1 MTMWIIFLNKHKWLK
16 YCSVYYQSTLLVILY
31 FKKRPEISG
40 FNCEVLILSAVSS
53 VCNMLLLLP
62 PSVGSGGEQRL
73 SWTALLHERNLVE
86 DPEKEERQ
94 EAEQEVEKSG
104 KVGEGERLKIIW
116 KKKAHVAI
124 NIFAKC
130 NQKCTQVTVVHYK
143 GTNCRKESPI
153 IICTHMLIIYSS
165 LVFIVSLSKKIF
177 IFNGVQS
184 RTKFL

>member
-1 MTMWIIFLNKHKWLK
+1 M
-16 YCSVYYQSTLLVILY
+16 
-31 FKKRPEISG
+31 
-40 FNCEVLILSAVSS
+40 LILSAVSS

-104 KVGEGERLKIIW
+104 KVGEGERLKIICQSPYGN
-116 KKKAHVAI
+116 KH
-124 NIFAKC
+124 FAKC
-130 NQKCTQVTVVHYK
+130 NQKCTQVTVVYYK

-153 IICTHMLIIYSS
+153 IIFSHMLIIYSS
-165 LVFIVSLSKKIF
+165 LVFIVSLFKKK
-177 IFNGVQS
+177 S
-184 RTKFL
+184 LFLMVYKVAPSSCKYFVFKIWLVVYIYSLSHTTQ